1 MEVAAA
7 KLAEERETEQA
18 RTADQDQESRQVDG
32 AATDA
37 MPASASTVS
46 GQASKPGGTG
56 TETQENNMSG
66 AGTGSR
72 RRRLA
77 DSEIST
83 DNEWVKLESESS

>member
-18 RTADQDQESRQVDG
+18 RTADQDQELRQLDG
-32 AATDA
+32 TATDSF
-37 MPASASTVS
+37 PASASTVT
-46 GQASKPGGTG
+46 GQPSKPGGTG
-56 TETQENNMSG
+56 TETQGGMGG
-66 AGTGSR
+66 AGSR

-77 DSEIST
+77 DSEVST